1 MQRAGDAQRAA
12 ISDLNELQELT
23 DLTWRLHQVLHE
35 IHAWPMDDEY
45 RGLLAELRQLQRLL
59 DEKLPPATEP
69 LS

>member
-1 MQRAGDAQRAA
+1 MPDRD
-12 ISDLNELQELT
+12 ELQELT
-23 DLTWRLHQVLHE
+23 ELTRRLHQVLHE
-35 IHAWPMDDEY
+35 IHAWPADDDEY